1 MPRKVQM
8 IAEAAGDPA
17 PEFPTPDI
25 ENLKSQLSKPDQF
38 RINFDYLARR
48 VVRRG
53 L

>member
-1 MPRKVQM
+1 MT
-8 IAEAAGDPA
+8 AEAAGDPA
-17 PEFPTPDI
+17 PEFPHVDI

-53 L
+53 A